1 MNKEE
6 EIEKVLARLRPMLG
20 GADVKFEG
28 FNEGVVT
35 LRYYRPLVNPA
46 ACHVDRTKATK
57 DIIAEVLEEEIKE
70 VIPELKQVVL
80 LGER

>member
-1 MNKEE
+1 MDKEE
-6 EIEKVLARLRPMLG
+6 EIEEVLARLRPTLG
-20 GADVKFEG
+20 GAEVKFES

-35 LRYYRPLVNPA
+35 LRYYPPLVNPA

-80 LGER
+80 LGGR